1 MTPFIALLMILNPP
15 PHVVNH
21 AGQYYM
27 APVIN
32 YWADCYL
39 VPRWWAMATAR
50 EESSFR
56 PLLVTSKKVLNTAES
71 RHLPDYDEYAL
82 YRREPVSLGLFQT
95 NVRYQDEHARNAGV
109 KHFNPFDAAQSAHVG
124 IAFLATLKDYYHG
137 DLMLSSAA
145 YNAGIGRINSV
156 KPIPDETLIYLGRIF
171 K

>member
-1 MTPFIALLMILNPP
+1 MTPFLTLLLLLNPP

-32 YWADCYL
+32 YYADMYL

-56 PLLVTSKKVLNTAES
+56 PLLVTSKRLLNSNEF
-71 RHLPDYDEYAL
+71 RHKKDFDPLAL
-82 YRREPVSLGLFQT
+82 YRREPVSLGLFQI
-95 NVRYQDEHARNAGV
+95 NIRHQDEHARNAGV
-109 KHFNPFDAAQSAHVG
+109 RHFNPFDAGQSAHVG
-124 IAFLATLKDYYHG
+124 IALLARLRDYYHG
-137 DLMLSSAA
+137 DLMLASAA
-145 YNAGIGRINSV
+145 FNCGVTRLNSAR
-156 KPIPDETLIYLGRIF
+156 PIPEETLVYLGRIF